1 MKEKSI
7 LKELRTIRENISNEL
22 KGKTT
27 EQIIEYFKQKKTL
40 HPASWQ

>member
-27 EQIIEYFKQKKTL
+27 EQIIEYLKQKKTL